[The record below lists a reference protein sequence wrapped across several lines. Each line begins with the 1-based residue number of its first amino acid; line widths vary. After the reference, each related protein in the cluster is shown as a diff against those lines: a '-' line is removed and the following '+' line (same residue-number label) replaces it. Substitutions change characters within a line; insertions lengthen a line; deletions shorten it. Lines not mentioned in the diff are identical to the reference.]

1 MDDLPLQ
8 DPAFITPAFREPEHR
23 QAGNRKHSR
32 FSIEHA
38 WNILSGQRQAAR
50 TSPRQ
55 LISFV
60 ALSEMRCTRTPTF
73 GSVCYVP
80 PKLQRVLDAFVQH
93 MDSCRRKHESRD
105 RSKHSQSGSPNL
117 EKQAIQDQ
125 GLRVDD
131 QRAKGEKE
139 KEKKETRVR
148 VRRCFRRV
156 HASEFDATKCN
167 TRAQQGMKR

>member
-125 GLRVDD
+125 GCASTTNG
-131 QRAKGEKE
+131 Q
-139 KEKKETRVR
+139 KEKKKRKRRKQGLGFVVVFVGFTRPSLTR
-148 VRRCFRRV
+148 PM
-156 HASEFDATKCN
+156 CN